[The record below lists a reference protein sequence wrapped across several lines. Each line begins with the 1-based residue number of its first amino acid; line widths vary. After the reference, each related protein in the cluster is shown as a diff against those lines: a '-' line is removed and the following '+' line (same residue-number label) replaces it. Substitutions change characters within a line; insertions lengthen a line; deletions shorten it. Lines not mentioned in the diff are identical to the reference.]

1 MWQLGPE
8 DVYTH
13 THTGNP
19 LACAAALV
27 VLDEVPKLLE
37 RVRAVGERFERAG
50 WWGRGLLRARAGDA
64 EEALARG
71 VLVVPAG
78 DGSLIQATPPLT
90 ITDAELDEA
99 FEKLG

>member
-1 MWQLGPE
+1 M
-8 DVYTH
+8 
-13 THTGNP
+13 
-19 LACAAALV
+19 
-27 VLDEVPKLLE
+27 LDEVPKLLD
-37 RVRAVGERFERAG
+37 RVRETGDRFEQAG
-50 WWGRGLLRARAGDA
+50 WHGRGLLRARAGDA

-78 DGSLIQATPPLT
+78 LDGSLIQATPPLT

>member
-1 MWQLGPE
+1 
-8 DVYTH
+8 
-13 THTGNP
+13 
-19 LACAAALV
+19 
-27 VLDEVPKLLE
+27 
-37 RVRAVGERFERAG
+37 VRTAGERFEQVG
-50 WWGRGLLRARAGDA
+50 WWGRGLLRAREGDA

>member
-1 MWQLGPE
+1 
-8 DVYTH
+8 
-13 THTGNP
+13 
-19 LACAAALV
+19 
-27 VLDEVPKLLE
+27 
-37 RVRAVGERFERAG
+37 
-50 WWGRGLLRARAGDA
+50 LLRARDGDW
-64 EEALARG
+64 EDALGHG